1 MVDLHHPQSSVGYV
15 SVRVL
20 RWDGAAKTNGSIKL
34 KASCVPLLANSLLSP
49 SSVPLVSKLLSEL
62 ITTLKDAELSDG
74 ELAPNLVHYVFIP
87 ISAIIRRN
95 PSSSIPDQ
103 VLEKLLLVLCILM
116 EIWWWTVDLQT
127 WEQIYILSGS
137 IVIGLDKG
145 KGRDRDEE
153 TREAAVQCLLRLLR
167 GPLAGQGPEP
177 DPRRETNLARLAL
190 HARSRQ
196 FFPIFGQT
204 LTSVMETSLTTS
216 LSLQRACLQALHV
229 MIQDYAP
236 PYFIPSI
243 LPGVVSTMTKAA
255 LGTSTRKGWS
265 NGEIVVETLA
275 VIEIVVVRAIGDDV
289 CVEEGALR
297 RVDDLQ
303 DLLEL
308 STSTPTPVA
317 GRSSGDTPPYA
328 TKRTESWLRASSS
341 QLHIAMNSLSSLPSH
356 PTPSALLAL
365 CNFSCAV
372 LSATTLTLPQTQPL
386 LLSYLLSLSNSPFP
400 SVSEK
405 ALSRLAELSRP
416 GTKTYHPLMQTLSGM
431 TSDYLSSLPRLIS
444 IQSEPKVEHTAGL
457 IEAICRLCSRSPNG
471 EERNPA
477 ISTRLQK
484 LTGPM
489 GGIEKWGWVLLSV
502 LEFGEPEFS
511 TADFSVGQILDV
523 EYTGPV
529 DVTFPELTLKNITS
543 RSTSNSLVRM
553 LRALGEATG
562 EGCIFAIEWFIGVG
576 RKSKRHE
583 AIAALWCAARL
594 LEGAGEVSLESSSGG
609 IVRKRN
615 KRVEKLARYV
625 AKTISELW
633 DEPREDEVTR
643 PIQETQS
650 EALVDAI
657 DENALIEHKVGLLT
671 IRAPGTSDPSQ
682 TKRSRPGSQ
691 PYLHAA
697 LSIQLLSISSG
708 VLQARFSSL
717 FLRVLYPIL
726 QSVVST
732 NTHLSSTALAGL
744 KYITNSTSYAS
755 PANLLLANFDYAL
768 DAISRRLSR
777 RWLDLDATKVLVLL
791 VRLIGKD
798 VVEKAG
804 DVVEECFDR
813 LDEYHGYQV
822 LVEGLV
828 EVLAEVV
835 RIVGEDESFQV
846 DRTNENPPPEPEPP
860 TEDERFDGFF
870 EWLEHRNDVLAPEGD
885 EYGPA
890 PREAW
895 GKKEPSETDPM
906 GETPTPVGDDPTP
919 TATQSLTKQIVSRS
933 VYFLTHSSPLIRAR
947 ILTLLKNSVAVLPA
961 SAVLPSIHQA
971 WPFVL
976 NRFSDKEGW
985 VVSAAAGLVESLS
998 VNVGSFMQ
1006 RRVWD
1011 DVWPKFRMLLDKLEE
1026 GDKSSALARGGY
1038 EGGIG
1043 TESAYT
1049 HSHRLYRSILRT
1061 VIAGVQKVR
1070 TEETTLFEITLLFRR
1085 FLGKGVHE
1093 ELQKY
1098 AKELY
1103 MGIGKRNA
1111 DAVWLVLKGTLG
1123 DIEEEEEEEVRTGW
1137 LEEKWD
1143 IRENAASVVSWI
1155 DR

>member
-1 MVDLHHPQSSVGYV
+1 M
-15 SVRVL
+15 
-20 RWDGAAKTNGSIKL
+20 
-34 KASCVPLLANSLLSP
+34 
-49 SSVPLVSKLLSEL
+49 
-62 ITTLKDAELSDG
+62 
-74 ELAPNLVHYVFIP
+74 
-87 ISAIIRRN
+87 
-95 PSSSIPDQ
+95 
-103 VLEKLLLVLCILM
+103 LC
-116 EIWWWTVDLQT
+116 
-127 WEQIYILSGS
+127 GS
-137 IVIGLDKG
+137 IVIGLGDKG
-145 KGRDRDEE
+145 KGRGRDDE
-153 TREAAVQCLLRLLR
+153 TREVAVQCLLRLLR
-167 GPLAGQGPEP
+167 GPPTDEGPKP
-177 DPRRETNLARLAL
+177 DPRRETNTARLAL

-204 LTSVMETSLTTS
+204 LTSVMESSLTTN
-216 LSLQRACLQALHV
+216 LSLQRACLQALRS
-229 MIQDYAP
+229 MIEDYAP

-243 LPGVVSTMTKAA
+243 LPGVVSTMVKAA

-265 NGEIVVETLA
+265 NGEIVAEALGVM
-275 VIEIVVVRAIGDDV
+275 EIVVVRAIGDDV
-289 CVEEGALR
+289 CIEEGAIR
-297 RVDDLQ
+297 RVDDLE

-308 STSTPTPVA
+308 STSAPVA
-317 GRSSGDTPPYA
+317 GGPPEDIPYA

-341 QLHIAMNSLSSLPSH
+341 QLHISMNSLSSLPSH

-365 CNFSCAV
+365 SNFSYAI

-386 LLSYLLSLSNSPFP
+386 LLSYLLSLSNSPFT
-400 SVSEK
+400 SVSQK
-405 ALSRLAELSRP
+405 VSSHLTELLRS
-416 GTKTYHPLMQTLSGM
+416 GTKTHHPLVRALSGM

-444 IQSEPKVEHTAGL
+444 IQSEAKVEHTAGL
-457 IEAICRLCSRSPNG
+457 IEATCRLCSRGPNG
-471 EERNPA
+471 EEYNPA

-484 LTGPM
+484 LTGPT

-502 LEFGEPEFS
+502 LEFGEPEFT
-511 TADFSVGQILDV
+511 TADFSVAQILDA
-523 EYTGPV
+523 EYAGPV
-529 DVTFPELTLKNITS
+529 DVPFPELTLKNITS

-553 LRALGEATG
+553 LRALGQATG
-562 EGCIFAIEWFIGVG
+562 EGCVFAIEWFIGVG
-576 RKSKRHE
+576 RKSQRHD

-594 LEGAGEVSLESSSGG
+594 LEGAGEVSLDSSSGG

-615 KRVEKLARYV
+615 KRIEKLAQSV
-625 AKTISELW
+625 AKAISELW
-633 DEPREDEVTR
+633 DEPKEEEATQST
-643 PIQETQS
+643 QETHSQ
-650 EALVDAI
+650 ALVDVA
-657 DENALIEHKVGLLT
+657 DENTLIEHKFGLLT
-671 IRAPGTSDPSQ
+671 VRAPGASDSSQ
-682 TKRSRPGSQ
+682 EKRGQPRSQ
-691 PYLHAA
+691 PHLHAV

-708 VLQARFSSL
+708 ILQARFSSL

-726 QSVVST
+726 HSIVST

-777 RWLDLDATKVLVLL
+777 RWLDLDATKVLLLL

-828 EVLAEVV
+828 GVLAEVV
-835 RIVGEDESFQV
+835 RIVGEDESSRV
-846 DRTNENPPPEPEPP
+846 DRTNENPPPDLKPP
-860 TEDERFDGFF
+860 TDDERLEEFF
-870 EWLEHRNDVLAPEGD
+870 VWLEHRNDVPVPGD
-885 EYGPA
+885 DKTDYGPG
-890 PREAW
+890 PQKAW
-895 GKKEPSETDPM
+895 GKDPGESEQV
-906 GETPTPVGDDPTP
+906 GEAPNPVGEDPTP
-919 TATQSLTKQIVSRS
+919 TPTQALTKQIVSRS
-933 VYFLTHSSPLIRAR
+933 IYFLTHSSPLIRAR
-947 ILTLLKNSVAVLPA
+947 ILTLLTNSVPVLPA

-1011 DVWPKFRMLLDKLEE
+1011 DVWPKFRMLLDKLEV
-1026 GDKSSALARGGY
+1026 GDKSSALTRRGF

-1061 VIAGVQKVR
+1061 VITGTQKVR
-1070 TEETTLFEITLLFRR
+1070 TEDATLFEVTLLFRR

-1098 AKELY
+1098 ARELY
-1103 MGIGKRNA
+1103 IGVAKQNA
-1111 DAVWLVLKGTLG
+1111 DAVWLVLEGTVGEIQG
-1123 DIEEEEEEEVRTGW
+1123 DDSRTKW

-1143 IRENAASVVSWI
+1143 IRENVALVVSSLGG
-1155 DR
+1155 

>member
-1 MVDLHHPQSSVGYV
+1 M
-15 SVRVL
+15 
-20 RWDGAAKTNGSIKL
+20 
-34 KASCVPLLANSLLSP
+34 
-49 SSVPLVSKLLSEL
+49 
-62 ITTLKDAELSDG
+62 
-74 ELAPNLVHYVFIP
+74 
-87 ISAIIRRN
+87 
-95 PSSSIPDQ
+95 
-103 VLEKLLLVLCILM
+103 LC
-116 EIWWWTVDLQT
+116 
-127 WEQIYILSGS
+127 GS
-137 IVIGLDKG
+137 IVIGLGDKG
-145 KGRDRDEE
+145 KGRDRDDE

-167 GPLAGQGPEP
+167 GPPTDEGSKP
-177 DPRRETNLARLAL
+177 DHRRETNAARLAL
-190 HARSRQ
+190 HARSQQ

-204 LTSVMETSLTTS
+204 LTSVMETSLTTTH
-216 LSLQRACLQALHV
+216 SLQRACLQALRV
-229 MIQDYAP
+229 MIEDYAP
-236 PYFIPSI
+236 VYFVPSI
-243 LPGVVSTMTKAA
+243 LPGVVSTMVKVA
-255 LGTSTRKGWS
+255 LGTSARKGWS
-265 NGEIVVETLA
+265 NGEIVAEALGVVE
-275 VIEIVVVRAIGDDV
+275 VVVVKAIGDDV
-289 CVEEGALR
+289 CLEEGAIQ
-297 RVDDLQ
+297 RVDDLE

-308 STSTPTPVA
+308 STSAQAPIAKGV
-317 GRSSGDTPPYA
+317 SEDIPYA

-356 PTPSALLAL
+356 PTPSAHLAL
-365 CNFSCAV
+365 CKFSYSV

-386 LLSYLLSLSNSPFP
+386 LLSYLLSLSNAPFT

-405 ALSRLAELSRP
+405 ASSHLVELVRP
-416 GTKTYHPLMQTLSGM
+416 ETKTYHPLMQALSNM

-444 IQSEPKVEHTAGL
+444 IQSEAKVERTAGL
-457 IEAICRLCSRSPNG
+457 IEAICRLCSRGANG

-477 ISTRLQK
+477 ISIRLQK

-511 TADFSVGQILDV
+511 TADFSVAQILDV
-523 EYTGPV
+523 EYAGPV
-529 DVTFPELTLKNITS
+529 DVPFPELTLKNITS

-553 LRALGEATG
+553 LRALGRATG

-576 RKSKRHE
+576 RSSKKRD

-594 LEGAGEVSLESSSGG
+594 LEGAGEISLDSSSGG
-609 IVRKRN
+609 IVKERN
-615 KRVEKLARYV
+615 KRIEKLARSV

-633 DEPREDEVTR
+633 DEPREDEVNQPT
-643 PIQETQS
+643 QATQS
-650 EALVDAI
+650 QALVDVV
-657 DENALIEHKVGLLT
+657 DENTLIEHKVGLLT
-671 IRAPGTSDPSQ
+671 IRAPGASDSSEAKQ
-682 TKRSRPGSQ
+682 SRPTHQ
-691 PYLHAA
+691 PYLHAV

-708 VLQARFSSL
+708 ILQARFSPL
-717 FLRVLYPIL
+717 FLRVLYPVLHSI
-726 QSVVST
+726 VST
-732 NTHLSSTALAGL
+732 NTHLSSSALAGL

-835 RIVGEDESFQV
+835 RIVGEDESSRV
-846 DRTNENPPPEPEPP
+846 DRTNEKPPPEPRPP
-860 TEDERFDGFF
+860 TDDQRFEEFF
-870 EWLEHRNDVLAPEGD
+870 HWLEHRNDAPVSEGEVTTD
-885 EYGPA
+885 YGPA
-890 PREAW
+890 PQKAW
-895 GKKEPSETDPM
+895 RKETSETDRA
-906 GETPTPVGDDPTP
+906 GEIPNPTGEEPVSTP
-919 TATQSLTKQIVSRS
+919 TQSLTKQIVSRS
-933 VYFLTHSSPLIRAR
+933 IYFLTHSSPLIRAR
-947 ILTLLKNSVAVLPA
+947 ILTLLTNSVPVLPA

-1011 DVWPKFRMLLDKLEE
+1011 DVWPKFRTLLDKLEA
-1026 GDKSSALARGGY
+1026 GDKSSALARRGY
-1038 EGGIG
+1038 EGGVG

-1061 VIAGVQKVR
+1061 VITGTQKVQ
-1070 TEETTLFEITLLFRR
+1070 TEDATLFEIILSFRR

-1098 AKELY
+1098 ARELY
-1103 MGIGKRNA
+1103 IGVAKQNA
-1111 DAVWLVLKGTLG
+1111 DAVWLVLEGTAGNIQG
-1123 DIEEEEEEEVRTGW
+1123 DDPRTKW
-1137 LEEKWD
+1137 MEEKWD
-1143 IRENAASVVSWI
+1143 IRENVAFVLSSI
-1155 DR
+1155 DG

>member
-1 MVDLHHPQSSVGYV
+1 MKLKRSWCS
-15 SVRVL
+15 
-20 RWDGAAKTNGSIKL
+20 KL
-34 KASCVPLLANSLLSP
+34 KASCVPLLANSQLSP
-49 SSVPLVSKLLSEL
+49 PSIPLVSRLLSEV
-62 ITTLKDAELSDG
+62 ITTLAEAARSDG
-74 ELAPNLVHYVFIP
+74 GLAPNLVHYVFIP
-87 ISAIIRRN
+87 ISTIIRRN
-95 PSSSIPDQ
+95 ASSAIPDQ
-103 VLEKLLLVLCILM
+103 VLEKLLIVLRILL
-116 EIWWWTVDLQT
+116 EVWWWTIDLQT
-127 WEQIYILSGS
+127 WEQIYMLCGS
-137 IVIGLDKG
+137 IVIGLGDKG
-145 KGRDRDEE
+145 KGRDRDDE
-153 TREAAVQCLLRLLR
+153 TREAAVQCLLRLLT
-167 GPLAGQGPEP
+167 GPPTDENSEQ
-177 DPRRETNLARLAL
+177 DPRRKANTARLAL
-190 HARSRQ
+190 YACSRQ

-216 LSLQRACLQALHV
+216 LSLQRACLRTLRV
-229 MIQDYAP
+229 MIEDYAP
-236 PYFIPSI
+236 VQFVPSI
-243 LPGVVSTMTKAA
+243 LPGVVSTMVKAA

-265 NGEIVVETLA
+265 NGETVAGALGAMEVVIVKT
-275 VIEIVVVRAIGDDV
+275 IGDDV
-289 CVEEGALR
+289 CLEEGAIQ
-297 RVDDLQ
+297 RVDDLE

-308 STSTPTPVA
+308 STSAQAPVTE
-317 GRSSGDTPPYA
+317 GSSDNPPFT

-341 QLHIAMNSLSSLPSH
+341 QLHIALNSLSSLPSH

-365 CNFSCAV
+365 CNFSYSV

-386 LLSYLLSLSNSPFP
+386 LLSYLLSLSNAPFT

-405 ALSRLAELSRP
+405 ATSYLTELLRP
-416 GTKTYHPLMQTLSGM
+416 GTKIHHSLIQVLSSM

-444 IQSEPKVEHTAGL
+444 IQSGAKTEHTAGL
-457 IEAICRLCSRSPNG
+457 IEAICRLCSRSPSG
-471 EERNPA
+471 EEHNPA

-511 TADFSVGQILDV
+511 TADFSVAQILNV
-523 EYTGPV
+523 EYAGPV
-529 DVTFPELTLKNITS
+529 DVPFPELTLKNVTS
-543 RSTSNSLVRM
+543 RTTSNSLVRM
-553 LRALGEATG
+553 LRSLGQATG
-562 EGCIFAIEWFIGVG
+562 EGCVFAIEWFVGVG
-576 RKSKRHE
+576 RRSKKHD

-594 LEGAGEVSLESSSGG
+594 LEGAGEVSLDSSSGG
-609 IVRKRN
+609 VVRKGN
-615 KRVEKLARYV
+615 KRIEKLARSV
-625 AKTISELW
+625 TKTISELW
-633 DEPREDEVTR
+633 DEPQEDGVNQRTREA
-643 PIQETQS
+643 QS
-650 EALVDAI
+650 QTLVDVV
-657 DENALIEHKVGLLT
+657 DENTLIEHKVGLLT
-671 IRAPGTSDPSQ
+671 IRAPGTSESSQ
-682 TKRSRPGSQ
+682 EKQNTPTHKPH
-691 PYLHAA
+691 LHAV

-708 VLQARFSSL
+708 ILQARFSPL

-726 QSVVST
+726 HSIVST
-732 NTHLSSTALAGL
+732 NAHLSSSALAAL

-835 RIVGEDESFQV
+835 RIVGEGESSRV
-846 DRTNENPPPEPEPP
+846 DRTNENPPPELNPP
-860 TEDERFDGFF
+860 SGDQQFEEFF
-870 EWLEHRNDVLAPEGD
+870 HWLEHRNDVAASGEGVD
-885 EYGPA
+885 TTDYGQA
-890 PREAW
+890 PRKAW
-895 GKKEPSETDPM
+895 GREGGETDQA
-906 GETPTPVGDDPTP
+906 GEGSNPTWEDPVPTP
-919 TATQSLTKQIVSRS
+919 TQLLTKQIVSRS
-933 VYFLTHSSPLIRAR
+933 IYFLTHSSPLIRAR
-947 ILTLLKNSVAVLPA
+947 ILTLLTNSVPVLPA

-976 NRFSDKEGW
+976 NRLSDKEGW

-1011 DVWPKFRMLLDKLEE
+1011 DVWPKFRMLLDKLEM
-1026 GDKSSALARGGY
+1026 GDRSSALARRGY

-1061 VIAGVQKVR
+1061 VISGTQKVR
-1070 TEETTLFEITLLFRR
+1070 TEDTTLFEVILLFRR

-1093 ELQKY
+1093 ELQKH
-1098 AKELY
+1098 ARELY
-1103 MGIGKRNA
+1103 ISAAKQNA
-1111 DAVWLVLKGTLG
+1111 DSVWLVLGGAVG
-1123 DIEEEEEEEVRTGW
+1123 DIQGGNSRTKW

-1143 IRENAASVVSWI
+1143 IRENVALILSSI
-1155 DR
+1155 DG

>member
-1 MVDLHHPQSSVGYV
+1 LKRNERP
-15 SVRVL
+15 
-20 RWDGAAKTNGSIKL
+20 KL
-34 KASCVPLLANSLLSP
+34 KSSCVPLLANSQLSP
-49 SSVPLVSKLLSEL
+49 SSIPLVSRLLSEV
-62 ITTLKDAELSDG
+62 IATLSDAALSDG
-74 ELAPNLVHYVFIP
+74 GLAPNLAHYVFIP
-87 ISAIIRRN
+87 ISTIIRRN

-103 VLEKLLLVLCILM
+103 VLEKLLIVLRILL
-116 EIWWWTVDLQT
+116 EVWWWTIDLQT
-127 WEQIYILSGS
+127 WEQIYMLCGS
-137 IVIGLDKG
+137 IVIGLGDKG
-145 KGRDRDEE
+145 KGRGRDDE
-153 TREAAVQCLLRLLR
+153 TREVAVQCLLKLLR
-167 GPLAGQGPEP
+167 GPSTDEGSKP
-177 DPRRETNLARLAL
+177 DPRREANTARLAL

-204 LTSVMETSLTTS
+204 LTSVMETSLTTTV
-216 LSLQRACLQALHV
+216 SLQRACLQALRA
-229 MIQDYAP
+229 MIEDYAP
-236 PYFIPSI
+236 PYFVPSI
-243 LPGVVSTMTKAA
+243 LPGVVSTMVKAA

-265 NGEIVVETLA
+265 NGEIVAEALGVMQ
-275 VIEIVVVRAIGDDV
+275 VVVVGAIGDDV
-289 CVEEGALR
+289 CVEEGAIR
-297 RVDDLQ
+297 RVDDLE

-308 STSTPTPVA
+308 STSAPVA
-317 GRSSGDTPPYA
+317 GGSSEDIPYA

-341 QLHIAMNSLSSLPSH
+341 QLHISMNSLSSLPSH

-365 CNFSCAV
+365 CNFSYKV

-400 SVSEK
+400 SVSQG
-405 ALSRLAELSRP
+405 ASSHLTELLLP
-416 GTKTYHPLMQTLSGM
+416 GTKTHHPLMQTLSGM

-444 IQSEPKVEHTAGL
+444 IQSEAKVEHTAGL
-457 IEAICRLCSRSPNG
+457 IEAICRLCSRDSSG
-471 EERNPA
+471 EERNPS

-511 TADFSVGQILDV
+511 TADFSVAQILDA
-523 EYTGPV
+523 EYAGPV
-529 DVTFPELTLKNITS
+529 DVPFPKLTLKNVTS

-553 LRALGEATG
+553 LRALGQATG
-562 EGCIFAIEWFIGVG
+562 EGCVFAIEWFIGVG
-576 RKSKRHE
+576 RKSKKHDS
-583 AIAALWCAARL
+583 IAALWCATRL
-594 LEGAGEVSLESSSGG
+594 LEGAGGVSLDSSSGG

-615 KRVEKLARYV
+615 KRIEKLARSV
-625 AKTISELW
+625 AKSISELW
-633 DEPREDEVTR
+633 DEPKEDEVTR
-643 PIQETQS
+643 STPETQS
-650 EALVDAI
+650 QALVDVV
-657 DENALIEHKVGLLT
+657 DENTIIEHKFGLLT
-671 IRAPGTSDPSQ
+671 VQAPGTSDSSQ
-682 TKRSRPGSQ
+682 EKRSKSRSQ
-691 PYLHAA
+691 PYLHGV

-708 VLQARFSSL
+708 ILQARFSTL

-726 QSVVST
+726 HSIVST

-744 KYITNSTSYAS
+744 KYVTNSTSYAS

-777 RWLDLDATKVLVLL
+777 RWLDLDATKVLLLL

-835 RIVGEDESFQV
+835 RIVGEDESSRV
-846 DRTNENPPPEPEPP
+846 DRTDENPPPGPEPP
-860 TEDERFDGFF
+860 TDDERFEDFF
-870 EWLEHRNDVLAPEGD
+870 VWLEHRNDVPALEED
-885 EYGPA
+885 TTDYGPA
-890 PREAW
+890 PRKAW
-895 GKKEPSETDPM
+895 GKDPSESDQVGEEPPNQDKGDPA
-906 GETPTPVGDDPTP
+906 PTP
-919 TATQSLTKQIVSRS
+919 TQSLTKQIVSRS
-933 VYFLTHSSPLIRAR
+933 IYFLTHPSPLIRAR
-947 ILTLLKNSVAVLPA
+947 ILTLLTNSVPVLPA

-1011 DVWPKFRMLLDKLEE
+1011 DVWPKFRMLLDKLEA
-1026 GDKSSALARGGY
+1026 GDKSSALARRGF

-1061 VIAGVQKVR
+1061 VITGTQKVR
-1070 TEETTLFEITLLFRR
+1070 TEDATLFEVTLLFRR

-1098 AKELY
+1098 ARELY
-1103 MGIGKRNA
+1103 IGVAKQNA
-1111 DAVWLVLKGTLG
+1111 DAVWLVLEGTVG
-1123 DIEEEEEEEVRTGW
+1123 GIRGGGPRTKW

-1143 IRENAASVVSWI
+1143 VRENVALVLGSI
-1155 DR
+1155 GG

>member
-1 MVDLHHPQSSVGYV
+1 M
-15 SVRVL
+15 
-20 RWDGAAKTNGSIKL
+20 
-34 KASCVPLLANSLLSP
+34 
-49 SSVPLVSKLLSEL
+49 
-62 ITTLKDAELSDG
+62 
-74 ELAPNLVHYVFIP
+74 
-87 ISAIIRRN
+87 
-95 PSSSIPDQ
+95 
-103 VLEKLLLVLCILM
+103 LC
-116 EIWWWTVDLQT
+116 
-127 WEQIYILSGS
+127 GS
-137 IVIGLDKG
+137 IVIGIGDKG
-145 KGRDRDEE
+145 KGRERDDE

-167 GPLAGQGPEP
+167 GPSTDKGIKP
-177 DPRRETNLARLAL
+177 DPRCEANIARLTP

-204 LTSVMETSLTTS
+204 LTSVMETSLTAT
-216 LSLQRACLQALHV
+216 LPLQRACLQVLRV
-229 MIQDYAP
+229 MIEDYAP
-236 PYFIPSI
+236 LYFVPSI
-243 LPGVVSTMTKAA
+243 LPGVVSTMIKVA

-265 NGEIVVETLA
+265 NGEIVAGALGVME
-275 VIEIVVVRAIGDDV
+275 VVVVKAIGDDV
-289 CVEEGALR
+289 CTEEGAIR
-297 RVDDLQ
+297 RVDDLE

-308 STSTPTPVA
+308 STSAQAPVA
-317 GRSSGDTPPYA
+317 AEGASEDIPYA
-328 TKRTESWLRASSS
+328 TKRTESWLRATSS

-365 CNFSCAV
+365 CNFSYSV
-372 LSATTLTLPQTQPL
+372 FSATTLTLSQTQPL
-386 LLSYLLSLSNSPFP
+386 LLSYLLSLSNAPFT
-400 SVSEK
+400 SVSEI
-405 ALSRLAELSRP
+405 ASSHLAELLRL
-416 GTKTYHPLMQTLSGM
+416 GTKTHHSTIQTLSTM

-444 IQSEPKVEHTAGL
+444 IQSEAKVEHTAGL
-457 IEAICRLCSRSPNG
+457 IEAICRLCSRTPNG
-471 EERNPA
+471 EERSPA
-477 ISTRLQK
+477 ISIRLQK

-511 TADFSVGQILDV
+511 TADFSVAQILDV

-529 DVTFPELTLKNITS
+529 DVPFPELTLKNITS

-553 LRALGEATG
+553 LRALGQATG
-562 EGCIFAIEWFIGVG
+562 EGCTFAIEWFIGVG
-576 RKSKRHE
+576 RKSKKHD

-594 LEGAGEVSLESSSGG
+594 LEGAGEVSLDSGSGG
-609 IVRKRN
+609 IVRQRN
-615 KRVEKLARYV
+615 RRIEKLARSV

-633 DEPREDEVTR
+633 DESREEELDQPTR
-643 PIQETQS
+643 ETQS
-650 EALVDAI
+650 QALVDVA
-657 DENALIEHKVGLLT
+657 DENTLIEHKVGLLT
-671 IRAPGTSDPSQ
+671 IRAPGASDSSQ
-682 TKRSRPGSQ
+682 EKRSKPTPQ
-691 PYLHAA
+691 PYLHAV
-697 LSIQLLSISSG
+697 LSIQLISISSG
-708 VLQARFSSL
+708 ILQARFSSL
-717 FLRVLYPIL
+717 FLRVLYPVLHSI
-726 QSVVST
+726 VSI
-732 NTHLSSTALAGL
+732 NTHLSSSALAGL

-835 RIVGEDESFQV
+835 RIVGEDESSRV
-846 DRTNENPPPEPEPP
+846 DRTNENPPPEPRPP
-860 TEDERFDGFF
+860 TDDQRFKEFF
-870 EWLEHRNDVLAPEGD
+870 HWFEHRSDALAPEEED
-885 EYGPA
+885 TTDYGPA
-890 PREAW
+890 PRKAWVKEA
-895 GKKEPSETDPM
+895 SETDQV
-906 GETPTPVGDDPTP
+906 GEAPKPTGEDPVSTPT
-919 TATQSLTKQIVSRS
+919 QLLTKQIVSRS
-933 VYFLTHSSPLIRAR
+933 IYFLTHSSPLIRAR
-947 ILTLLKNSVAVLPA
+947 ILTLLTNSVPVLPA

-1011 DVWPKFRMLLDKLEE
+1011 DVWPRFRMLLDKLEV
-1026 GDKSSALARGGY
+1026 GDRSSALARHGY
-1038 EGGIG
+1038 EGGTG

-1061 VIAGVQKVR
+1061 VITGTQKVR
-1070 TEETTLFEITLLFRR
+1070 TEDATLFEVILLFRR

-1098 AKELY
+1098 TRELY
-1103 MGIGKRNA
+1103 IGMAKKNA
-1111 DAVWLVLKGTLG
+1111 DAVWLVLKGTVG
-1123 DIEEEEEEEVRTGW
+1123 DIRGDDSRTEW
-1137 LEEKWD
+1137 MEEKWD
-1143 IRENAASVVSWI
+1143 IRGNAELVLSSM
-1155 DR
+1155 DG

>member
-1 MVDLHHPQSSVGYV
+1 M
-15 SVRVL
+15 
-20 RWDGAAKTNGSIKL
+20 
-34 KASCVPLLANSLLSP
+34 
-49 SSVPLVSKLLSEL
+49 
-62 ITTLKDAELSDG
+62 
-74 ELAPNLVHYVFIP
+74 
-87 ISAIIRRN
+87 
-95 PSSSIPDQ
+95 
-103 VLEKLLLVLCILM
+103 LC
-116 EIWWWTVDLQT
+116 
-127 WEQIYILSGS
+127 GS

-145 KGRDRDEE
+145 KGKDRDGE
-153 TREAAVQCLLRLLR
+153 TREAAVQCLLRLLC
-167 GPLAGQGPEP
+167 GPLSEEGSGL

-190 HARSRQ
+190 HIRSRQ

-216 LSLQRACLQALHV
+216 LSLQRACLHTLHV
-229 MIQDYAP
+229 MIEDYAP
-236 PYFIPSI
+236 SHFIPSI
-243 LPGVVSTMTKAA
+243 LPGVVSTMVKNA
-255 LGTSTRKGWS
+255 LGTSARKGWS
-265 NGEIVVETLA
+265 NGEIVAEALG
-275 VIEIVVVRAIGDDV
+275 VIKIVVVRAIGDEA
-289 CVEEGALR
+289 CIEEGAVR
-297 RVDDLQ
+297 RVDDLE

-308 STSTPTPVA
+308 STSAQAPVA
-317 GRSSGDTPPYA
+317 GGTSEDVPYA

-365 CNFSCAV
+365 CNFSCAI
-372 LSATTLTLPQTQPL
+372 LSATTLTLQQTQPL
-386 LLSYLLSLSNSPFP
+386 LLSYLLSLSNSSFT

-405 ALSRLAELSRP
+405 ASLHLTELLQP
-416 GTKTYHPLMQTLSGM
+416 GTKTYHPLMQTLSSL

-444 IQSEPKVEHTAGL
+444 IRSEAKVEHTAGL
-457 IEAICRLCSRSPNG
+457 IEAICRLCSRSPSG

-477 ISTRLQK
+477 ISARLQK

-511 TADFSVGQILDV
+511 TADFSVAQILDV
-523 EYTGPV
+523 EYTGPANM
-529 DVTFPELTLKNITS
+529 TFPELTLKNITS

-553 LRALGEATG
+553 LRALGEVTG
-562 EGCIFAIEWFIGVG
+562 EGCIFAIEWFVGVG
-576 RKSKRHE
+576 RKSKKHD

-609 IVRKRN
+609 MVRKRN
-615 KRVEKLARYV
+615 RRIEKLARSV

-633 DEPREDEVTR
+633 DEPKEGEVTQEA
-643 PIQETQS
+643 QETQS
-650 EALVDAI
+650 QAPVDVV

-682 TKRSRPGSQ
+682 AKGSRPTSQ
-691 PYLHAA
+691 PYLHAV

-708 VLQARFSSL
+708 ILQARFSSL
-717 FLRVLYPIL
+717 FLRVLYPVL
-726 QSVVST
+726 QSTVST

-744 KYITNSTSYAS
+744 KYITDSTSYAS

-846 DRTNENPPPEPEPP
+846 DRTNENPPPEPRPP
-860 TEDERFDGFF
+860 TEEERFEGFF
-870 EWLEHRNDVLAPEGD
+870 KWLEHRNDVTVPEGD
-885 EYGPA
+885 EATDYGPA
-890 PREAW
+890 PRKAW
-895 GKKEPSETDPM
+895 GKERSETDEV
-906 GETPTPVGDDPTP
+906 GEAPNPVGEDPTP
-919 TATQSLTKQIVSRS
+919 TPTQSLTKQIVSRS
-933 VYFLTHSSPLIRAR
+933 IYFLTHASPLIRAR
-947 ILTLLKNSVAVLPA
+947 ILTLLANSVSVLPA

-1011 DVWPKFRMLLDKLEE
+1011 DVWPKFRMLLDRLDA
-1026 GDKSSALARGGY
+1026 GDRSSALTRDGY

-1061 VIAGVQKVR
+1061 VIAGTQKVR
-1070 TEETTLFEITLLFRR
+1070 TEDATLFEVILLFRR

-1098 AKELY
+1098 GRELY
-1103 MGIGKRNA
+1103 IGIGKQNA
-1111 DAVWLVLKGTLG
+1111 DAVWLVLEGTVG
-1123 DIEEEEEEEVRTGW
+1123 DIGDGGDDDRTKW

-1143 IRENAASVVSWI
+1143 IRENVGFVLSSI
-1155 DR
+1155 DG

>member
-1 MVDLHHPQSSVGYV
+1 M
-15 SVRVL
+15 
-20 RWDGAAKTNGSIKL
+20 
-34 KASCVPLLANSLLSP
+34 
-49 SSVPLVSKLLSEL
+49 
-62 ITTLKDAELSDG
+62 
-74 ELAPNLVHYVFIP
+74 
-87 ISAIIRRN
+87 
-95 PSSSIPDQ
+95 
-103 VLEKLLLVLCILM
+103 LC
-116 EIWWWTVDLQT
+116 
-127 WEQIYILSGS
+127 GS

-153 TREAAVQCLLRLLR
+153 TREAAVQCLLRLLC
-167 GPLAGQGPEP
+167 GPLTSKGSKP

-204 LTSVMETSLTTS
+204 LTSVMETSLTNNM
-216 LSLQRACLQALHV
+216 SLQRACLQALRV
-229 MIQDYAP
+229 MIEDYAP
-236 PYFIPSI
+236 PYFVPSI
-243 LPGVVSTMTKAA
+243 LPGVVSTTVKAA

-265 NGEIVVETLA
+265 NGEIVAEALG
-275 VIEIVVVRAIGDDV
+275 VIEIVTVRAIGDDV
-289 CVEEGALR
+289 CIEEGAIR
-297 RVDDLQ
+297 RVDDLE

-308 STSTPTPVA
+308 STSAQAPVA
-317 GRSSGDTPPYA
+317 GGSSEDTPYA

-372 LSATTLTLPQTQPL
+372 LSATTLTLLQTQPL
-386 LLSYLLSLSNSPFP
+386 LLSYLLSLSNSPFT

-405 ALSRLAELSRP
+405 ASSHLTELLRP
-416 GTKTYHPLMQTLSGM
+416 GTKTHHPLMQALSGM
-431 TSDYLSSLPRLIS
+431 TSDYMSSLPRLIS
-444 IQSEPKVEHTAGL
+444 IQSEAKVEHTAGL
-457 IEAICRLCSRSPNG
+457 IEAICRLCSRGPGG
-471 EERNPA
+471 EERNPT

-484 LTGPM
+484 LTGPI

-511 TADFSVGQILDV
+511 TRDFSVAQILDV

-529 DVTFPELTLKNITS
+529 DVTFPELALKNISS

-553 LRALGEATG
+553 LRALGGATG

-576 RKSKRHE
+576 RRSKRND

-594 LEGAGEVSLESSSGG
+594 LEGVGEVSLDVSSGG
-609 IVRKRN
+609 IIRERKR
-615 KRVEKLARYV
+615 RIEKLARSV
-625 AKTISELW
+625 AKTIAELW
-633 DEPREDEVTR
+633 DEPKEDEVTKSM
-643 PIQETQS
+643 QETQS
-650 EALVDAI
+650 QALVDVV
-657 DENALIEHKVGLLT
+657 DENTLIEHKVGLLT
-671 IRAPGTSDPSQ
+671 IRAPGASDPSQ
-682 TKRSRPGSQ
+682 AKKGRPTSQ
-691 PYLHAA
+691 PYLHAV

-726 QSVVST
+726 QSIVST

-777 RWLDLDATKVLVLL
+777 RWLDLEATKVLVLL

-835 RIVGEDESFQV
+835 RIVGEDESSRV
-846 DRTNENPPPEPEPP
+846 DRTGEDPPPELRPP
-860 TEDERFDGFF
+860 TEDERFEGLF
-870 EWLEHRNDVLAPEGD
+870 EWLEHRNDVTEGD
-885 EYGPA
+885 GVTDYGPA
-890 PREAW
+890 PRKAW
-895 GKKEPSETDPM
+895 GKEASETDPM
-906 GETPTPVGDDPTP
+906 DGTPNPIGEDPTP

-933 VYFLTHSSPLIRAR
+933 IYFLTHPSPLIRAR
-947 ILTLLKNSVAVLPA
+947 ILTLLTNSVPVLPA

-1011 DVWPKFRMLLDKLEE
+1011 EVWPKFKMLLDKLEV

-1049 HSHRLYRSILRT
+1049 HSHRLYRSIMRT
-1061 VIAGVQKVR
+1061 VMAGTQRVR
-1070 TEETTLFEITLLFRR
+1070 TEDATLFEVILLFRR

-1103 MGIGKRNA
+1103 IGIAKQNP
-1111 DAVWLVLKGTLG
+1111 DAVWLVLGGTVG
-1123 DIEEEEEEEVRTGW
+1123 DIEDEEGGIRTGW

-1143 IRENAASVVSWI
+1143 IGENVAFVLSSI
-1155 DR
+1155 DG

>member
-1 MVDLHHPQSSVGYV
+1 M
-15 SVRVL
+15 
-20 RWDGAAKTNGSIKL
+20 
-34 KASCVPLLANSLLSP
+34 
-49 SSVPLVSKLLSEL
+49 
-62 ITTLKDAELSDG
+62 
-74 ELAPNLVHYVFIP
+74 
-87 ISAIIRRN
+87 
-95 PSSSIPDQ
+95 
-103 VLEKLLLVLCILM
+103 LC
-116 EIWWWTVDLQT
+116 
-127 WEQIYILSGS
+127 GS
-137 IVIGLDKG
+137 IVIGLGDKG
-145 KGRDRDEE
+145 KGRDRDDE

-167 GPLAGQGPEP
+167 GPPTDTDEGPKP
-177 DPRRETNLARLAL
+177 DPCREANVARLAL

-204 LTSVMETSLTTS
+204 LTSVMEASLTTT
-216 LSLQRACLQALHV
+216 LTLQRACLRALRI
-229 MIQDYAP
+229 MIEDYAP
-236 PYFIPSI
+236 VYFVPSI
-243 LPGVVSTMTKAA
+243 LPGVVSTMVKAA
-255 LGTSTRKGWS
+255 LGTSSRKGWS
-265 NGEIVVETLA
+265 NGEIIAEALGVVE
-275 VIEIVVVRAIGDDV
+275 VVVVKAIGDDV
-289 CVEEGALR
+289 CLEEGAIR
-297 RVDDLQ
+297 RVDDLE

-308 STSTPTPVA
+308 STSAQAPVA
-317 GRSSGDTPPYA
+317 QGASEDIPYA

-356 PTPSALLAL
+356 PTPSALLTL
-365 CNFSCAV
+365 CNFSYSV

-386 LLSYLLSLSNSPFP
+386 LLSYLLSLSNAPFT

-405 ALSRLAELSRP
+405 ASSHLVELLRP
-416 GTKTYHPLMQTLSGM
+416 GTKTYHPLMQTLSDM
-431 TSDYLSSLPRLIS
+431 TSDYLSSLPRFIS
-444 IQSEPKVEHTAGL
+444 IQSEAKVEHTAGL
-457 IEAICRLCSRSPNG
+457 IEAICRLCSRGANG

-484 LTGPM
+484 LMGPM

-511 TADFSVGQILDV
+511 TADFSVAQILDV
-523 EYTGPV
+523 EYAGPV
-529 DVTFPELTLKNITS
+529 DVPFPELTLKNITS

-553 LRALGEATG
+553 LRALGQAAG
-562 EGCIFAIEWFIGVG
+562 EGCTFAIEWFIGVG
-576 RKSKRHE
+576 RKSKKRD

-594 LEGAGEVSLESSSGG
+594 LEGAGGISLDSSSGG
-609 IVRKRN
+609 IVKERN
-615 KRVEKLARYV
+615 KRIEKLARSV

-633 DEPREDEVTR
+633 DEPNEDEV
-643 PIQETQS
+643 IQPTHATQS
-650 EALVDAI
+650 QALVDVV
-657 DENALIEHKVGLLT
+657 DENTLIEHKVGLLT
-671 IRAPGTSDPSQ
+671 IRAPGASDSSQ
-682 TKRSRPGSQ
+682 AKQSKPTSQ
-691 PYLHAA
+691 PHLHAVM
-697 LSIQLLSISSG
+697 SIQLLSISSG
-708 VLQARFSSL
+708 ILQARFSSL
-717 FLRVLYPIL
+717 FLRVLYPVLHSI
-726 QSVVST
+726 VST
-732 NTHLSSTALAGL
+732 NTHLSSSALAGL

-835 RIVGEDESFQV
+835 RIVGEDESSRV
-846 DRTNENPPPEPEPP
+846 DRTNEEPPPEPRPP
-860 TEDERFDGFF
+860 TDDQRFEEFF
-870 EWLEHRNDVLAPEGD
+870 HWLEHRNDATASDEGEETTD
-885 EYGPA
+885 YGPA
-890 PREAW
+890 PQKAW
-895 GKKEPSETDPM
+895 GKETNETDRA
-906 GETPTPVGDDPTP
+906 GEATPNPTGEDPVSTPTQ
-919 TATQSLTKQIVSRS
+919 ALTKQIVSRS
-933 VYFLTHSSPLIRAR
+933 IYFLTHSSPLIRAR
-947 ILTLLKNSVAVLPA
+947 ILTLLTNSVPVLPA

-1011 DVWPKFRMLLDKLEE
+1011 DVWPKFRTLLDKLEA
-1026 GDKSSALARGGY
+1026 GDKSSALARRGY

-1061 VIAGVQKVR
+1061 VITGTQKVQ
-1070 TEETTLFEITLLFRR
+1070 TEDATLFEVILLFRR

-1098 AKELY
+1098 ARELY
-1103 MGIGKRNA
+1103 IGVGKQNA
-1111 DAVWLVLKGTLG
+1111 DAVWLVLEGTAGELQG
-1123 DIEEEEEEEVRTGW
+1123 DDPRTKW
-1137 LEEKWD
+1137 MEEKWD
-1143 IRENAASVVSWI
+1143 IRENVALVVSSI
-1155 DR
+1155 DG